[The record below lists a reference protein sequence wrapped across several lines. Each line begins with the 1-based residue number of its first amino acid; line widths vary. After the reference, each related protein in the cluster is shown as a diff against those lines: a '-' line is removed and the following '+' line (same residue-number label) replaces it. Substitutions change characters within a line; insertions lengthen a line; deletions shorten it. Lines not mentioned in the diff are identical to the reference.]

1 MLKLLHRRR
10 RKKNLE
16 DFEIFLKQ
24 SHTADWKKKQKNK
37 QNCLDIN
44 QHVSL
49 FFSLNEQQEDPNSFP
64 SSSSNWSERPRRAGG
79 QHESDFAAVSSVCRS
94 ASLRPDHDPTCPTH
108 VGGRRRPGSVRYASP
123 DIPCVTS
130 SVRPN
135 FFFFFSL
142 LLQLVCVRWFCV
154 CHGKRSASMGA
165 LQKASVHPGK
175 LEGKSLLTE
184 EREREKKKSKWECSL
199 RLCRLCSPGDS
210 I

>member
-1 MLKLLHRRR
+1 MHCPLSSCAKIVAQ
-10 RKKNLE
+10 KKKKKKPWRLWDIFETISHCRLE
-16 DFEIFLKQ
+16 
-24 SHTADWKKKQKNK
+24 KKQKNK
-37 QNCLDIN
+37 TELSWYKSACEPFFFF
-44 QHVSL
+44 

-135 FFFFFSL
+135 FFFFFFPPS
-142 LLQLVCVRWFCV
+142 
-154 CHGKRSASMGA
+154 SACLCEM
-165 LQKASVHPGK
+165 V
-175 LEGKSLLTE
+175 
-184 EREREKKKSKWECSL
+184 L
-199 RLCRLCSPGDS
+199 RLPWQEICFHGGSSESLCASR
-210 I
+210 